1 MASQSS
7 EMGRIA
13 EIMREIDFCMFTT
26 FSINEGMYARPMS
39 NNRHVEFD
47 GDAWFFSE
55 ADSRTVS
62 EIKLEPQV
70 LLSYVDSEGFRFIA
84 LSGVA
89 EVVID
94 PNKKRELWVKDLKR
108 WFPNGPDDAN
118 VVLLKV
124 SANKI
129 AYWTGEGDGQITLS

>member
-7 EMGRIA
+7 KMVHIA

-26 FSINEGMYARPMS
+26 FSVNEGMYARPMS

-55 ADSRTVS
+55 IDSRTVS
-62 EIKLEPQV
+62 EIKLDPRV
-70 LLSYVDSEGFRFIA
+70 LLSYVDSEQFRFIA

-94 PNKKRELWVKDLKR
+94 PAKKRELWVKGLER
-108 WFPNGPDDAN
+108 WFTNGPDDDAI
-118 VVLLKV
+118 VLLKV
-124 SANKI
+124 QAKEI
-129 AYWTGEGDGQITLS
+129 AYWTGDGDGQITV

>member
-7 EMGRIA
+7 TVVHIA
-13 EIMREIDFCMFTT
+13 EIMRDIDFCMFTT
-26 FSINEGMYARPMS
+26 FSVNEGMYARPMS

-47 GDAWFFSE
+47 GDAWFFAE
-55 ADSRTVS
+55 ADSRTVT
-62 EIKLEPQV
+62 EIKLDPQV
-70 LLSYVDSEGFRFIA
+70 LLSYVDAEQFRFVA

-94 PNKKRELWVKDLKR
+94 PAKKRDLWVKDLER
-108 WFPNGPDDAN
+108 WFSNGPDDAN

-124 SANKI
+124 SAKKI
-129 AYWTGEGDGQITLS
+129 AYWTSDGDGQITL